1 MSFEYVFIIF
11 YHTSVV
17 TFISGAKEAAEIPH
31 SQSEM
36 ILTIMDEVRR
46 QIGVVFPED

>member
-1 MSFEYVFIIF
+1 MYFEHLFSCLGGNFIP
-11 YHTSVV
+11 
-17 TFISGAKEAAEIPH
+17 GAKEAAEIPH

-36 ILTIMDEVRR
+36 IMTIMDEVRR